1 MFNHKIAK
9 LSHWAIAS
17 LIITYIGIRLHCPPN
32 CGLMYSA
39 DCGLADS
46 WTHGLA
52 PEVFCGLNASFFADV
67 KQLLNKMI
75 HESAK
80 CESMSP

>member
-1 MFNHKIAK
+1 
-9 LSHWAIAS
+9 
-17 LIITYIGIRLHCPPN
+17 
-32 CGLMYSA
+32 MYSA

-52 PEVFCGLNASFFADV
+52 PEIFCGLNASFFADV

-75 HESAK
+75 HESTK
-80 CESMSP
+80 RESMSPQFVEYIRPQTAHACSCVEGKTMETGNEY